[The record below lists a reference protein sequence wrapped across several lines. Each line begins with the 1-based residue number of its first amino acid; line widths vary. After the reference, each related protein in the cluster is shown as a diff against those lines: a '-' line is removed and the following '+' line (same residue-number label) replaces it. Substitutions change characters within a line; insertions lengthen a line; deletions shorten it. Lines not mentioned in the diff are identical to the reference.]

1 LKVPCTRSRHTW
13 SRRSYQRVST
23 FVSGLTLSVS
33 CDARR
38 LTGEVCGRPARSGE
52 FSENSPH
59 LQGAIQEQKSKKQN
73 KRILGGAFGVP
84 LTSKQTA
91 CHAPDAHSRWPE
103 PVTRD
108 PMEKPDPYGE
118 WVLHQNSEAS
128 DSTVPAV
135 DQVLLAA
142 ARAAWPRVLAHAR
155 LELRS
160 KNSEAETE
168 ALAAEVWESVLKSV
182 VKALQRKRDNGS
194 QIANLEGYLFA
205 SFHHRFNRFLKSE
218 QRRDDAVELV
228 ASSVDF
234 DQIASAHDTRW
245 ASELETAI
253 AIKEVI
259 RHMDGW
265 TRKIW
270 QARQYGYSWK
280 EISTW
285 LGVTEQQA
293 KMKFRYG
300 LGKTRQSLLGK
311 PKRKSS
317 L

>member
-1 LKVPCTRSRHTW
+1 
-13 SRRSYQRVST
+13 
-23 FVSGLTLSVS
+23 
-33 CDARR
+33 
-38 LTGEVCGRPARSGE
+38 
-52 FSENSPH
+52 
-59 LQGAIQEQKSKKQN
+59 
-73 KRILGGAFGVP
+73 
-84 LTSKQTA
+84 
-91 CHAPDAHSRWPE
+91 
-103 PVTRD
+103 
-108 PMEKPDPYGE
+108 MEKPDPYGE

-280 EISTW
+280 EISMW

>member
-1 LKVPCTRSRHTW
+1 MPDELSR
-13 SRRSYQRVST
+13 
-23 FVSGLTLSVS
+23 
-33 CDARR
+33 
-38 LTGEVCGRPARSGE
+38 
-52 FSENSPH
+52 EN
-59 LQGAIQEQKSKKQN
+59 
-73 KRILGGAFGVP
+73 
-84 LTSKQTA
+84 
-91 CHAPDAHSRWPE
+91 
-103 PVTRD
+103 
-108 PMEKPDPYGE
+108 
-118 WVLHQNSEAS
+118 
-128 DSTVPAV
+128 
-135 DQVLLAA
+135 
-142 ARAAWPRVLAHAR
+142 
-155 LELRS
+155 ELRS